1 MRATSRRGW
10 IAFGLAVGAVGWGL
24 LLVPWALLSP
34 AYHGLSCE
42 AVPGGTC
49 TSTSA
54 TLVAVNGTGV
64 LVWVALPALAAVLGW
79 LLLHRACAERS
90 RAAVNGA
97 WLLVLVLL
105 AFSFVTGF
113 SIGLFVLPIPLL
125 LGASALLVEW

>member
-24 LLVPWALLSP
+24 LLVPWALFSP
-34 AYHGLSCE
+34 AYHGSRCE
-42 AVPGGTC
+42 GTAC
-49 TSTSA
+49 TSTSS

-64 LVWVALPALAAVLGW
+64 LVWIALPVVAAVLGW
-79 LLLHRACAERS
+79 MLLHRACAASS